1 MSLATD
7 VTFDGAAN
15 TVSLEHYDA
24 APVLLEDVTR
34 QPERYRSRQD

>member
-7 VTFDGAAN
+7 VTFDGEAN
-15 TVSLEHYDA
+15 TVSLEHYAA